1 MDEEQEDG
9 NESGKVAPVN
19 PVIDHVHTAT
29 KALDKRDFD
38 TANREILKAREETEV
53 MTEKAVSE
61 SLASTQF
68 KINYA
73 RNIGADVRA
82 AEGLLRDAKAAQ
94 VARDLE
100 RALVLA
106 RQCRDEA
113 ERAKE
118 RYKELVDLIYEAESL
133 ISKAHVVGKDTS
145 SAERHL
151 ANAVA
156 LKTGN
161 GIEALAEASKARD
174 EVLQA
179 LGLKSPNL
187 DNPPQLYGDSSLDPD
202 TRMHLQELAKGLQ
215 EMLAVSQQALSS
227 RIRTS
232 RTDRLRYYLFEE
244 LKGVDKKRAIDVKKA
259 TDLLARCRESLNEEI
274 ELANPSI
281 RPELKLKGFFS
292 KTLRY
297 GDWNDALLVLQNTGE
312 TAALEVNVKL
322 SGDIEME
329 AFPPFDQIAP
339 GEKKALKVRLRARQM
354 GELPVEIQI
363 SFKRAYDGKLLSS
376 SAKSKIA
383 VK

>member
-1 MDEEQEDG
+1 
-9 NESGKVAPVN
+9 VN

-94 VARDLE
+94 AARDLE

-151 ANAVA
+151 AKAVA

-161 GIEALAEASKARD
+161 GMEALAEASKATA
-174 EVLQA
+174 EVYKVLGREFAGMEIPIERSAPPGAPGGGNDDAVRQMFKSLRECVMAASDARSRGINPVKFKRILYTAALQA
-179 LGLKSPNL
+179 KEVQ
-187 DNPPQLYGDSSLDPD
+187 D
-202 TRMHLQELAKGLQ
+202 KG
-215 EMLAVSQQALSS
+215 STN
-227 RIRTS
+227 I
-232 RTDRLRYYLFEE
+232 
-244 LKGVDKKRAIDVKKA
+244 KGVM
-259 TDLLARCRESLNEEI
+259 DLLVQSQAALAEDI
-274 ELANPSI
+274 ELANPSMQTEL
-281 RPELKLKGFFS
+281 RPKGLFS
-292 KTLRY
+292 RTFRF
-297 GDWNDALLVLQNTGE
+297 GEWNDALLFLQNTGK
-312 TAALEVNVKL
+312 TGALELSARL
-322 SGDIEME
+322 SGDVELEPI
-329 AFPPFDQIAP
+329 PPMARLAP